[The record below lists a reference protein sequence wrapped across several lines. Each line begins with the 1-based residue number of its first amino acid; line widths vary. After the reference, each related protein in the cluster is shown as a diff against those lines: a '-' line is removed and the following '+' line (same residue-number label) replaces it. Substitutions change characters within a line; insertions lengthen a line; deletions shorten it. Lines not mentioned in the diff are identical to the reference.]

1 MSAAEAARDL
11 IRPGRPWPHYFPL
24 GEDPVAATRAHG
36 AVCHDAALLRLCDA
50 EVQLLNGDLP
60 SSKTRNSP
68 LVNAVVTAVLNEHF
82 NGALDFDFDA
92 DDVQSLQEA
101 AINFRNTG
109 ISNAEL
115 RERMLDLTAVLREMM
130 QHDLAEDN

>member
-1 MSAAEAARDL
+1 M
-11 IRPGRPWPHYFPL
+11 
-24 GEDPVAATRAHG
+24 
-36 AVCHDAALLRLCDA
+36 
-50 EVQLLNGDLP
+50 
-60 SSKTRNSP
+60 
-68 LVNAVVTAVLNEHF
+68 LNEHF
-82 NGALDFDFDA
+82 SGALDFDFDA

-101 AINFRNTG
+101 AINFRYTG